1 VGSQAE
7 LEGEPYIDILE
18 CRKMTQRRQVRAAKD
33 PKVQERLPARA
44 DASWTQALTKFSP
57 NEAEALVAVVRT
69 LCPHDWLSEIPYRT
83 VVLILDQS
91 AAADNGVLDL
101 LKHALASLDKVFAI
115 PFRNLSAG
123 NRVIC
128 LRSCEKE
135 PFFAYLLQKSLRAF
149 YDDPIVWAGCGYEGV
164 FGTSETQM
172 RVGYN
177 DLTWLPEPM
186 GDRD

>member
-1 VGSQAE
+1 
-7 LEGEPYIDILE
+7 
-18 CRKMTQRRQVRAAKD
+18 MTQRHPVTASRD
-33 PKVQERLPARA
+33 PKAQGRLPARA
-44 DASWTQALTKFSP
+44 DGSWTQALTKLSP
-57 NEAEALVAVVRT
+57 DEAEALVAVVRT
-69 LCPHDWLSEIPYRT
+69 LFPHDWLSEVPYRT
-83 VVLILDQS
+83 VVLVLDHN
-91 AAADNGVLDL
+91 AATDNGVLDL
-101 LKHALASLDKVFAI
+101 LTHGLASLDNVFSI

-135 PFFAYLLQKSLRAF
+135 PFFAYLLRQSLRAF

-164 FGTSETQM
+164 FGTSDTQM

-177 DLTWLPEPM
+177 DLTWLPEPI

>member
-1 VGSQAE
+1 
-7 LEGEPYIDILE
+7 
-18 CRKMTQRRQVRAAKD
+18 MTQRHPVTASRD
-33 PKVQERLPARA
+33 PKVQGRLPARA
-44 DASWTQALTKFSP
+44 DGSWRQALTKLSP

-69 LCPHDWLSEIPYRT
+69 LFPHVWLSEVPYRT
-83 VVLILDQS
+83 VVLVLDHN

-101 LKHALASLDKVFAI
+101 LTHGLASLDNVFSI
-115 PFRNLSAG
+115 PFRTLSAG

-135 PFFAYLLQKSLRAF
+135 PFFAYLLRQSLRAF

-164 FGTSETQM
+164 FGTSDTQM

-177 DLTWLPEPM
+177 DLTWLPEPI